1 MFNKEQLM
9 KAIFGSLVEGNGTL
23 NLRKKSCNCVGA
35 FAAILNVNQLS
46 SLCRQ
51 LIDLIKKCKDKVQL
65 VILVQCV
72 SLVAKSV
79 GNKLAPF
86 LDELIPILQQFI
98 INLNRNSSVD
108 LDNELA
114 ESCLTTIQMM
124 IKRCPGGF
132 PKQTISDLLKNALN
146 LACYDPNYLYNEDDS
161 EMADAGDDGGWGSD
175 FDDDQQ
181 NMEDDDDTSW
191 KVRRGAF
198 RIIQSIILT
207 RPELRSD
214 LIDNCTV

>member
-1 MFNKEQLM
+1 
-9 KAIFGSLVEGNGTL
+9 
-23 NLRKKSCNCVGA
+23 
-35 FAAILNVNQLS
+35 
-46 SLCRQ
+46 
-51 LIDLIKKCKDKVQL
+51 
-65 VILVQCV
+65 
-72 SLVAKSV
+72 
-79 GNKLAPF
+79 
-86 LDELIPILQQFI
+86 
-98 INLNRNSSVD
+98 
-108 LDNELA
+108 
-114 ESCLTTIQMM
+114 M

-161 EMADAGDDGGWGSD
+161 EMADAGDNDDWGSD

-214 LIDNCTV
+214 LIDNCTVKLADRFKERIDDVKCELLEAFRLLVASEAHSSQLNKFTAKIIPNLLKQAKSKNIKV